1 MERERRA
8 AFLALKETET
18 EKTWSNLALAENL
31 RGSGGSGAFARE
43 LVYGVLR
50 NRMLLDFNIA
60 GFLKKPGLKT
70 AEKIL
75 LRMGFY
81 QLCFMDGVG
90 DHAAVNETVALAKSF
105 AKGREGFVNAVLRS
119 FIRSGKS
126 LVFPPLSEDPTSEE
140 LIEYLSVRYS
150 ASPWIVELWL
160 KAYGREKAEELLRA
174 SLTPAPMC
182 LRANRLKISAE
193 ELAEKLRSL
202 GFEAEKGKNAPCS
215 VIAKGSGLLSGEL
228 YKQGF
233 FSVQGEAS
241 QLAVSLLD
249 PREGQLMLDLCAAPG
264 GKSCA
269 AAEQMNDKGA
279 VKAFEL
285 HEQRT
290 ELIKASAERLG
301 LSSVEAVCADSS
313 VFMPEYE
320 GRADRV
326 LCDVPCSGLGVVRQK
341 PEIKLSE
348 RSEDLDR
355 LPDLQRK
362 ILDNGLRYLK
372 PGGRLVYST
381 CTANPAE
388 NEQVTEHI
396 KKDPRFVIEREEQIF
411 QTAGGMDGFYICL
424 IRRQDCS
431 A

>member
-18 EKTWSNLALAENL
+18 EKSWSNLALARNIKD
-31 RGSGGSGAFARE
+31 SKGSGAFARE

-50 NRMLLDFNIA
+50 NRILLDRNI
-60 GFLKKPGLKT
+60 GRFLKKPGLKT
-70 AEKIL
+70 AEKLL

-81 QLCFMDGVG
+81 QLCFMDGVS
-90 DHAAVNETVALAKSF
+90 DYAAVNETVALARSF
-105 AKGREGFVNAVLRS
+105 AKGREGFINAVLRS
-119 FIRSGKS
+119 FIRSGKC
-126 LVFPPLSEDPTSEE
+126 LEFPALGGDPSEDE
-140 LIEYLSVRYS
+140 IIDYLSVRYS
-150 ASPWIVELWL
+150 AAPWIAELWL
-160 KAYGREKAEELLRA
+160 KAYGREKAEELLKA
-174 SLTPAPMC
+174 SLTPAPMS
-182 LRANRLKISAE
+182 LRANRLKISPE
-193 ELAEKLRSL
+193 ELAVRLKAE
-202 GFEAEKGKNAPCS
+202 GFEAEKGKNAPSS
-215 VIAKGSGLLSGEL
+215 VIAKGGGLLSGEL

-269 AAEQMNDKGA
+269 AAEIMNDMGA

-285 HEQRT
+285 YEQRT
-290 ELIKASAERLG
+290 ELIKASAKRLG
-301 LSSVEAVCADSS
+301 LTSVEAVCADSS

-341 PEIKLSE
+341 PEIKLSGKPE
-348 RSEDLDR
+348 ELGS
-355 LPDLQRK
+355 LPDLQKK

-372 PGGRLVYST
+372 PGGKLVYST
-381 CTANPAE
+381 CTVDPAE
-388 NEQVTEHI
+388 NEGVTEHI
-396 KKDPRFVIEREEQIF
+396 KNDPGLVIEREEQFF

-424 IRRQDCS
+424 IRRQNC
-431 A
+431 